1 MPRTSIS
8 YMGVIGMRWNWIRVC
23 ALLLLLFAVLF
34 EPTLQFSRVFS
45 ERIDR
50 NCEVLIDPGHGGID
64 GGAVGKNGTVE
75 KGINLAIAEKTAA
88 LMGLY
93 GVSNALTRDGD
104 YLLASEFDTTI
115 RSQKNADLK
124 NRANIANSMNH
135 ACFISVH
142 LNSYQGESC
151 HGAQVFYSLNDD
163 SERLAKLLQTELVS
177 KLDRENHRVA
187 KTAERGHYLLRNIQN
202 PAVLVECGFL
212 SNYREE
218 DLLKNETYQT
228 KIAGCI
234 VNAYLKYNR

>member
-1 MPRTSIS
+1 
-8 YMGVIGMRWNWIRVC
+8 MGVIGLRWSYVRVT
-23 ALLLLLFAVLF
+23 ALVLLLFAALF
-34 EPTLQFSRVFS
+34 EPTLKFSHVFS
-45 ERIDR
+45 ERVDR
-50 NCEVLIDPGHGGID
+50 DCAVLLDPGHGGID

-88 LMGLY
+88 LLGLF

-104 YLLASEFDTTI
+104 YLLSSEFDTTI
-115 RSQKNADLK
+115 RSRKNADLK
-124 NRANIANSMNH
+124 NRVKLANSMRR
-135 ACFISVH
+135 ASFISVH

-151 HGAQVFYSLNDD
+151 HGAQVFYSPNQDD
-163 SERLAKLLQTELVS
+163 SKRLAKLLQSEMVS
-177 KLDRENHRVA
+177 NLDKENHRVA
-187 KTAERGHYLLRNIQN
+187 KTAEHGHYLLQHIQC

-218 DLLKNETYQT
+218 AMLSDDDYQT